1 MPKKIAII
9 THPLQYNYGGVLQ
22 AFALSSILSK
32 YGEVCVIRNVKSIKD
47 VVKYLLDWLVPFHR
61 FKHRHI
67 KEKFV
72 SFNNLEDKLNCL
84 DIDVVVIGSDQV
96 WRASYVIE
104 NMTFGQ
110 FLLNDSSILLIAY
123 AASFGTNQWEFNDSQ
138 TELLQN
144 EIRKFSCISVREQ
157 SGVDLCSRYLN
168 VKAQWVLDPTLL
180 LDKKYYMKYVKN
192 EKVHN
197 KCFCYLLDYENSFN
211 RSMMN
216 QMAKELECEV
226 DKVHLVKS
234 KLLKRILPTLN
245 IPGWLSK
252 IYNARMVLTDSFHGC
267 VFSIIFKKPFYV
279 YGNDNRGKA
288 RFDSLLN
295 IFSLQDRYFDDTTS
309 LNELNLT
316 AGIDW
321 NHVNKVLEVGRAKSM
336 DFIVNALASVQN
348 FRI

>member
-96 WRASYVIE
+96 WRASYAIE

-110 FLLNDSSILLIAY
+110 FLSNDSSIRLIAY

-138 TELLQN
+138 TKLLQN

-234 KLLKRILPTLN
+234 KLLKRILPTLS

-267 VFSIIFKKPFYV
+267 VFCIIFNKPFFV
-279 YGNDNRGKA
+279 LENEKGGNDRIY
-288 RFDSLLN
+288 SLLKMFRLEN
-295 IFSLQDRYFDDTTS
+295 RIITGTVRENFFKGATD
-309 LNELNLT
+309 
-316 AGIDW
+316 IDW
-321 NHVNKVLEVGRAKSM
+321 QSVSRILTLEREKSM
-336 DFIVNALASVQN
+336 LFIDKALKDN
-348 FRI
+348 RL

>member
-32 YGEVCVIRNVKSIKD
+32 YGKVCVIRNTKSIKD

-61 FKHRHI
+61 FKHRYI

-72 SFNNLEDKLNCL
+72 SFNNLEDKLKRL

-96 WRASYVIE
+96 WRASYAIE

-110 FLLNDSSILLIAY
+110 FLSNDSPIRLIAY

-138 TELLQN
+138 TEQLQN

-168 VKAQWVLDPTLL
+168 AKAQWVLDPTLL
-180 LDKKYYMKYVKN
+180 LDKKYYMKFVKT

-197 KCFCYLLDYENSFN
+197 KCFCYLLDYENFFN

-216 QMAKELECEV
+216 QMAKELGCEV
-226 DKVHLVKS
+226 DKVHLVKN
-234 KLLKRILPTLN
+234 KLLKRILPTLT
-245 IPGWLSK
+245 ISGWLSK
-252 IYNARMVLTDSFHGC
+252 IYNAKMVLTDSFHGC
-267 VFSIIFKKPFYV
+267 VFCIIFNKSFFVLENEKG
-279 YGNDNRGKA
+279 GNDRIY
-288 RFDSLLN
+288 SLLKLLRLEN
-295 IFSLQDRYFDDTTS
+295 RIVKGTVRDNFFRDTPD
-309 LNELNLT
+309 
-316 AGIDW
+316 IDW
-321 NHVNKVLEVGRAKSM
+321 QSVSRILTIEREKSM
-336 DFIVNALASVQN
+336 LFIDKALKDNRQ
-348 FRI
+348 